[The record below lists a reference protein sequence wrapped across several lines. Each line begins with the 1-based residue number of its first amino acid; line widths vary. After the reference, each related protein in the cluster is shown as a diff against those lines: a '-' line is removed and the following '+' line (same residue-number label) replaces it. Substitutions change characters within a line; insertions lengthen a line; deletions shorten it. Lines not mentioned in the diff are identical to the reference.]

1 MSDRPFP
8 NPSCGSCTS
17 QGTRTEARARGCLQ
31 TRERPSRRLR
41 CTDDSS
47 SRCRAG
53 VPDSRHARSGS
64 NGLPKSSVIKS
75 TRYVGKVKSRASC
88 VVLQRTISMQTRR
101 PEARAPRGHRTSY
114 LRVAPRARRAGALDR
129 RAASREAACC
139 FDPRRHSRFVIIAA
153 EARIANSGGRR
164 SCVRAT
170 AARARVPRGPRGV
183 ADLAGG
189 RAPARPARVP
199 RTHRACPTRG
209 YGGGVRVTRPACKLE
224 GQPDAGAIARIRR
237 DPDGRARDRG
247 RRGRP
252 RGGDR
257 DRSRRGDMRGDRGDG
272 GPREVFQRA
281 CFNATGPPDA
291 ESAESGEASWSST
304 DEQLVHEPR
313 AAPTGAR
320 TRPTA
325 PPPGA
330 RRSLGLTHTTQ
341 SRTNHRCPTDSR
353 PCALSPPAPVGAH
366 VTIHTRRMTKRMHA
380 L

>member
-114 LRVAPRARRAGALDR
+114 LRVAPRGRDALAHST
-129 RAASREAACC
+129 AAPPEAACC

-183 ADLAGG
+183 GADLAGG
-189 RAPARPARVP
+189 RAPVRPARA
-199 RTHRACPTRG
+199 RRGPTEHAPHAA
-209 YGGGVRVTRPACKLE
+209 T
-224 GQPDAGAIARIRR
+224 AGA
-237 DPDGRARDRG
+237 
-247 RRGRP
+247 
-252 RGGDR
+252 
-257 DRSRRGDMRGDRGDG
+257 
-272 GPREVFQRA
+272 
-281 CFNATGPPDA
+281 
-291 ESAESGEASWSST
+291 SA
-304 DEQLVHEPR
+304 
-313 AAPTGAR
+313 
-320 TRPTA
+320 
-325 PPPGA
+325 
-330 RRSLGLTHTTQ
+330 
-341 SRTNHRCPTDSR
+341 
-353 PCALSPPAPVGAH
+353 
-366 VTIHTRRMTKRMHA
+366 
-380 L
+380 